1 MRIDEKK
8 LRESMDRRL
17 SGLDVSAAR
26 RSAVMQR
33 IVEEEQPVM
42 KKKLSF
48 AVVFALVLVSLAA
61 IALAAG
67 LIFSP
72 RVDAVTL
79 ADRALEEKYGITL
92 RMQSFFERNDETLE
106 DGSVRVTY
114 TAGENFR
121 NVMGAYTVKIG
132 RAHV

>member
-42 KKKLSF
+42 KKKLNHE
-48 AVVFALVLVSLAA
+48 AVESQQSLRF
-61 IALAAG
+61 G
-67 LIFSP
+67 
-72 RVDAVTL
+72 
-79 ADRALEEKYGITL
+79 
-92 RMQSFFERNDETLE
+92 
-106 DGSVRVTY
+106 
-114 TAGENFR
+114 
-121 NVMGAYTVKIG
+121 
-132 RAHV
+132 